1 MALSSS
7 SISSVGQL
15 FSMKRKIAEG
25 EIDEA
30 GSERGQSHS
39 SRIRRCSC
47 RSGVPAT
54 AARAAASVRRVDR
67 PGVQNPERDRL
78 GAAGRQDDMA
88 GEDIDE
94 LVGERG
100 AVDRIGR
107 RFDIPMIR
115 IGGAVV
121 VLAESFA
128 ECLVDQAI
136 KLADLHL
143 RFLQDD
149 ADALVGRRIV
159 GLDRAQQFEVLALE
173 RQRDIVSGS
182 DGDTARRFH
191 P

>member
-30 GSERGQSHS
+30 GSRARAEPQQQDEDTDLAAAAF
-39 SRIRRCSC
+39 RRQQHEQRRVSGSC
-47 RSGVPAT
+47 RS
-54 AARAAASVRRVDR
+54 

-78 GAAGRQDDMA
+78 GAGGRQDDMA

-100 AVDRIGR
+100 AIDRIGP
-107 RFDIPMIR
+107 RFDSPMIR
-115 IGGAVV
+115 IGGAAV

-128 ECLVDQAI
+128 ERLSRNQASNSESCTFGS
-136 KLADLHL
+136 LL
-143 RFLQDD
+143 RM
-149 ADALVGRRIV
+149 
-159 GLDRAQQFEVLALE
+159 
-173 RQRDIVSGS
+173 
-182 DGDTARRFH
+182 ARMR
-191 P
+191 